1 MRKPFRQ
8 TFTIIVDIDKENVC
22 PSELKVMKEIFSKE
36 GIKKA
41 LSRNS
46 ELLNHDEF
54 RDINV
59 SNRFSVKVK

>member
-1 MRKPFRQ
+1 MRRPFRQ

-22 PSELKVMKEIFSKE
+22 PSELKVMKQIFSKE
-36 GIKKA
+36 GIKNA